1 MDLNLYGWD
10 VLRENEISESKNHNL
25 APGRIISSS
34 RGIYSVISGSGE
46 SRAEISGAFRYRA
59 VSNLDYPVVGDFVLM
74 RKESGLYIIE
84 KIMNRRSLLKRK
96 APGESAEEQVLA
108 ANLDYIFLVFGLDG
122 GRSFNPRTIERLL
135 TLVWDSGASPV
146 IVLNKADLSED
157 PELYRSEAD
166 AVSMGVPV
174 IVTSA
179 STGYG
184 LAEIKKILG
193 KNKTGLLIGRSGVGK
208 SALTNALSEEVLSRT
223 GAVRTDDRKGRH
235 TTTSRN
241 MFLLPWGALL
251 IDSPGIREIQLTGDV
266 YSVSETFS
274 DIEEF
279 SENCRFNDCSHSGE
293 PGCAV
298 RDAIESGIISKARF
312 NSYRKHLNEMR
323 FQQRRGDARLEML
336 EKEKW
341 KAIHKE
347 YKNFGRKK

>member
-1 MDLNLYGWD
+1 MNLNLYGWD
-10 VLRENEISESKNHNL
+10 VLRENEISESKNYNL

-46 SRAEISGAFRYRA
+46 SRAELSGAFRYRA

-74 RKESGLYIIE
+74 RKKSGLHIIE

-146 IVLNKADLSED
+146 IILNKADLSED
-157 PELYRSEAD
+157 PELYRSEAE

-179 STGYG
+179 STGDG

-193 KNKTGLLIGRSGVGK
+193 KNS
-208 SALTNALSEEVLSRT
+208 
-223 GAVRTDDRKGRH
+223 
-235 TTTSRN
+235 
-241 MFLLPWGALL
+241 F
-251 IDSPGIREIQLTGDV
+251 
-266 YSVSETFS
+266 
-274 DIEEF
+274 
-279 SENCRFNDCSHSGE
+279 
-293 PGCAV
+293 
-298 RDAIESGIISKARF
+298 
-312 NSYRKHLNEMR
+312 
-323 FQQRRGDARLEML
+323 
-336 EKEKW
+336 
-341 KAIHKE
+341 
-347 YKNFGRKK
+347 